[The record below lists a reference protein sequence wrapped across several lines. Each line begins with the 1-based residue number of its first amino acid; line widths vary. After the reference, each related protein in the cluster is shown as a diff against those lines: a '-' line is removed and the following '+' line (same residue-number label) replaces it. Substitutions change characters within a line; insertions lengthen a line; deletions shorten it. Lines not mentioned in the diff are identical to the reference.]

1 MNDIDA
7 QDLQEQTDYFN
18 CDWVNS
24 PAPESQEND

>member
-1 MNDIDA
+1 MIDIDA

-24 PAPESQEND
+24 PAPDSEDF